1 MQYGSVQY
9 GSLQYCSVKCCN
21 VQYGSVQYSSVQYGS
36 VQHGIFFLISGKAGF
51 NISQCLVL
59 ETSYLRLAQI

>member
-9 GSLQYCSVKCCN
+9 GSVQYGSVKCCN
-21 VQYGSVQYSSVQYGS
+21 VQYGSVQYGSMQY
-36 VQHGIFFLISGKAGF
+36 GIFFLIPGKAGF